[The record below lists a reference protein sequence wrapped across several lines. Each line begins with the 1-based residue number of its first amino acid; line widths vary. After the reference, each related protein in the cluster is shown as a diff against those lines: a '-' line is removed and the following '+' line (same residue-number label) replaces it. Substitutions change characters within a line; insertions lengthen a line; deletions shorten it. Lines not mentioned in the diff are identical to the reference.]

1 MKFTIRYLIRWKGW
15 GEEGKLKR
23 MKKFFKKVSYTQCF
37 LLQIGDTWEPEETL
51 NCNELIR
58 AFNKKNS
65 KPSKSAV
72 KKKVGMKRKRN
83 YDSSGSEEDDS
94 DDSDYGASK
103 KNRSS
108 GEYEVAKIINA
119 RINRQGKWEFF
130 VMWKGFGPEGEAF
143 TELKKLLSEN
153 IYVTLIICR

>member
-1 MKFTIRYLIRWKGW
+1 M
-15 GEEGKLKR
+15 
-23 MKKFFKKVSYTQCF
+23 
-37 LLQIGDTWEPEETL
+37 IGDTWEPEETL

-65 KPSKSAV
+65 KASKVSKVAV
-72 KKKVGMKRKRN
+72 KKKAGMKRKRN

-94 DDSDYGASK
+94 DDSDYGAK
-103 KNRSS
+103 RSRTT

-130 VMWKGFGPEGEAF
+130 VMWKGFGPEDNTWEP
-143 TELKKLLSEN
+143 ESHLNCSKLINEVSFIK
-153 IYVTLIICR
+153 IYCMFSNYRN